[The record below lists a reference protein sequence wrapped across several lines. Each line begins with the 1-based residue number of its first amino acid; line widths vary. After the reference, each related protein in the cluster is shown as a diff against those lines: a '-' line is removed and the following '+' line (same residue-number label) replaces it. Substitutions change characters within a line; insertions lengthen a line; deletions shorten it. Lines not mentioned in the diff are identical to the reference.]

1 MPEAGMEKTMDEILE
16 QVQREYADQ
25 AKQEAPEPVSVGARE
40 AIHDTSNRSP
50 EGLPTNLSP
59 EGLPSWKKLTR
70 HDIEQ
75 AKQLLTRKRKAAL
88 SRHAAELKEL
98 DTEQDEIENLERLI
112 AAFSQKLR
120 GAGQPAS

>member
-25 AKQEAPEPVSVGARE
+25 VKQGSLELVSVGARE
-40 AIHDTSNRSP
+40 AMHDTSNRSP
-50 EGLPTNLSP
+50 EGLPI
-59 EGLPSWKKLTR
+59 WKKLTR

-75 AKQLLTRKRKAAL
+75 ARQHLTRKREAAL

-98 DTEQDEIENLERLI
+98 DTEQDEIDKLERLI
-112 AAFSQKLR
+112 AAFSQKLG
-120 GAGQPAS
+120 GAGQSAS